1 MICLPEISRNPP
13 AIGRLEE
20 TLSIIEEIDAR
31 LRRIKEAL
39 ALTAMEAEQ
48 GNGSSIRDIFEA
60 IGEIGHVIDE
70 VQIEIDVLESR
81 ISTIENLQIHRK

>member
-1 MICLPEISRNPP
+1 LPEISKNPP

-20 TLSIIEEIDAR
+20 TVSIIEEIDAR

-39 ALTAMEAEQ
+39 ALTAMEAEE
-48 GNGSSIRDIFEA
+48 GDGSSIRDFFEA
-60 IGEIGHVIDE
+60 IGKIGHVIDQVE
-70 VQIEIDVLESR
+70 VEIDRLESR